1 MFIEMFDIF
10 NEGIQKMPDLWL
22 SIVIIEADVLIN
34 IIQQGLMVCVKSES
48 NFMIGLAESL

>member
-34 IIQQGLMVCVKSES
+34 IIQ
-48 NFMIGLAESL
+48 